1 MPLRKHRRR
10 AEIGEQRR
18 LRTRE
23 RILLAAAQVIAKLG
37 TDRATVD
44 DFIVAAGASRGT
56 FYNHFK
62 SQQELLD
69 ELWRTAG
76 RDPFLEI
83 GRICGAIACPVERF
97 AAMTRMVLVRA
108 AVDHTWGW
116 LIVAL
121 SASEATLTDDLRAY
135 PLPDLKAAKHAGRFH
150 YTSER
155 AAVDLVVGAMRAGLR
170 ALLEERREAQYPDA
184 LCNMLLLALG
194 VRQREAR
201 RISCLSLP
209 THFSPG
215 SDEKMAGAGRIAKRF
230 ANASIAN

>member
-1 MPLRKHRRR
+1 MTLQKPRGR

-18 LRTRE
+18 LRTRG
-23 RILLAAAQVIAKLG
+23 RILRAAAQVIAETG

-44 DFIVAAGASRGT
+44 DFIVAAGVSRGT

-69 ELWRTAG
+69 ELWRIVG
-76 RDPFLEI
+76 REPFLEI
-83 GRICGAIACPVERF
+83 GRLCGEIACPVERF
-97 AAMTRMVLVRA
+97 AATTRMVLMRA
-108 AVDHTWGW
+108 TVDHTWGW

-135 PLPDLKAAKHAGRFH
+135 PLPDLMAGKHAARFR
-150 YTSER
+150 YKSEK

-170 ALLEERREAQYPDA
+170 ALLGGRREAQYPQS

-194 VRQREAR
+194 VSQREAH
-201 RISCLSLP
+201 RISLLSLTTP
-209 THFSPG
+209 YIPKPHQEQNLTLL
-215 SDEKMAGAGRIAKRF
+215 R
-230 ANASIAN
+230 

>member
-1 MPLRKHRRR
+1 MTLQKPRGR

-18 LRTRE
+18 LRTRG
-23 RILLAAAQVIAKLG
+23 RILRAAAQVIAEIG

-44 DFIVAAGASRGT
+44 DFIVAAGVSRGT

-69 ELWRTAG
+69 ELWRIVG
-76 RDPFLEI
+76 REPFLEI
-83 GRICGAIACPVERF
+83 GRLCGEIACPVERF
-97 AAMTRMVLVRA
+97 AATTRMVLMRA
-108 AVDHTWGW
+108 TVDHTWGW

-135 PLPDLKAAKHAGRFH
+135 PLPDLMAGKHAARFQ
-150 YTSER
+150 YKSEK

-170 ALLEERREAQYPDA
+170 ALLEGRREAQYPQS

-194 VRQREAR
+194 VSQREAQ
-201 RISCLSLP
+201 RISLLSLTTP
-209 THFSPG
+209 YIPKPRQ
-215 SDEKMAGAGRIAKRF
+215 EKNLALLR
-230 ANASIAN
+230 